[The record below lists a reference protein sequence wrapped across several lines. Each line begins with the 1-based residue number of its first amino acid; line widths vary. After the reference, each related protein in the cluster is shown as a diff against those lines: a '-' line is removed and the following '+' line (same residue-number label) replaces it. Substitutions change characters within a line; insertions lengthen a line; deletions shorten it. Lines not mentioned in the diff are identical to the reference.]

1 MSDKKGT
8 IFNIQRFSIN
18 DGPGIRTTVFL
29 KGCMLD
35 CAWCHN
41 PESKSNK
48 RQLMFYES
56 RCIGCGACVGA
67 CGRSLHSFDGEG
79 RHSINREKCIA
90 CGACAEVCV
99 GALEMCGTEKTVD
112 EIIAEVRKDE
122 SFYKNSGGGLTVS
135 GGEPFMQHEFA
146 LAILKAAKEQG
157 IHTCIETCGYTKREI
172 IEEFIPYV
180 DIFLWDVKETDS
192 ARHKEF
198 TGVNNEIILDNL
210 RYINGRG
217 ASIVLR
223 CPLIEGYNY
232 REEHLRAI
240 GRLAEEL
247 NGVMRVDVEPY
258 HPLGQSKSEAM
269 GKEYPLGD
277 MPFLDGDMVKKAI
290 DIISSETS
298 KPVKK
303 A

>member
-1 MSDKKGT
+1 MNDKKGT

-41 PESKSNK
+41 PESKSRK
-48 RQLMFYES
+48 PQLMLYGS
-56 RCIGCGACVGA
+56 RCVGCGACVGE
-67 CGRSLHSFDGEG
+67 CKLSLHSFDADGV
-79 RHSINREKCIA
+79 HSIDRDKCLA

-99 GALEMCGTEKTVD
+99 GALEMCGCEKTVD
-112 EIIAEVRKDE
+112 EILAEVKKDS
-122 SFYKNSGGGLTVS
+122 SFYKNSGGGITVS
-135 GGEPFMQHEFA
+135 GGEPFMQADFA
-146 LAILKAAKEQG
+146 LEILKAAKESG

-172 IEEFIPYV
+172 LESFIPYV

-192 ARHKEF
+192 DLHRKF

-210 RYINGRG
+210 RFLNEKG

-247 NGVMRVDVEPY
+247 DGVLRVEVEPY

-269 GKEYPLGD
+269 GGEYPLGD
-277 MPFLDGDMVKKAI
+277 MPFLEGEKVTEAI
-290 DIISSETS
+290 SIISSETS
-298 KPVKK
+298 KTVKK